1 MSRRKITPD
10 TSPGRAPTIAPNVA
24 SAATPAAGLG
34 TAPAIEMHGITRV
47 FEGSER
53 AVLDHLD
60 LVVERGEFLA
70 IIGPSGSGKSTL
82 LNAIGLL
89 DTPTSGTYSLFG
101 KNTEGLSDRERDE
114 MRRDHLGFIFQSS
127 NMLLDETSTT
137 NASMGLRVQ
146 GVPYGERLQRTEET
160 LEFLGLS
167 DRASIRTRY
176 LSGGEKQRCAIA
188 RALATR
194 PPLILADEP
203 TGNLDSHNSAK
214 VIEILQRINATGC
227 TVLVITHDPEVA
239 AAARRVIRI
248 EDGQLHEQSRA
259 DLVIRIEDG
268 QLHEQSRADLAT
280 VPVAEVPVAEA
291 VPATTDTPAEA
302 TVGAPVDAP
311 ATLAVGEKP
320 ATHRRGSFLTDDSI
334 EAISALTSRP
344 LRTLLLGLSFAL
356 GVGGLISASGMSE
369 SASYQVN
376 QRLLGSEQSTLYI
389 SDRDNDQNMLGTY
402 RQGESAQNVA
412 DRISALDYVKNTG
425 FVSSV
430 APADVRITRFSP
442 YEDEPK
448 TAIGLSSTS
457 KTRLEQIGARMNPET
472 LRALEQMNST
482 LTQQNVAD
490 RERAEQLSG
499 AIVSVSAARALGIIP
514 EDKAADNATTE
525 PRPGE
530 LPAVEYGIKLGGLPQ
545 VAPGVSIWVEG
556 QLMPVIGLFDPGNSG
571 YEFRNTVIVS
581 PGTLQR
587 TGRGQVTYIAE
598 TERGYGKAVAKAIPL
613 TLKPA
618 EPSQINVET
627 PSDLQSLR
635 ASIASD
641 LGLYVGVLSGILLVL
656 ASLSAATAMYLS
668 VQSRTA
674 EIALRRAIGSS
685 KWLIARIFLME
696 GVMLGVLGGSI
707 GACSG
712 MIATIILSLVQ
723 GWQAVLSPGFVV
735 LGVGVGALTG
745 LVSSAYPAWVAS
757 RKSPADA
764 MRG

>member
-1 MSRRKITPD
+1 MSRRNRI
-10 TSPGRAPTIAPNVA
+10 SERAPDGVT
-24 SAATPAAGLG
+24 TPRIRGEAAGLDATLDTMSTTAPT

-53 AVLDHLD
+53 PVLDHLD

-101 KNTEGLSDRERDE
+101 KNTEGLSGRERDE

-167 DRASIRTRY
+167 NRASIRTRY

-248 EDGQLHEQSRA
+248 EDGRLHEQSHA
-259 DLVIRIEDG
+259 DSV
-268 QLHEQSRADLAT
+268 T
-280 VPVAEVPVAEA
+280 VPIAEA
-291 VPATTDTPAEA
+291 VPAATATLAEA
-302 TVGAPVDAP
+302 TVGAPVDAS
-311 ATLAVGEKP
+311 AGLAPGERP

-442 YEDEPK
+442 NEDEPK
-448 TAIGLSSTS
+448 TAIGLSSAS

-530 LPAVEYGIKLGGLPQ
+530 LPVVEYGIKLGGLPQ
-545 VAPGVSIWVEG
+545 VAPGVSIWVDG
-556 QLMPVIGLFDPGNSG
+556 QLIPVIGLFDPGNSG

-581 PGTLQR
+581 PGKLQR

-696 GVMLGVLGGSI
+696 GVILGVLGGSI
-707 GACSG
+707 GACAG
-712 MIATIILSLVQ
+712 MIATIVLSLVQ
-723 GWQAVLSPGFVV
+723 GWQAILSPGFVV

-757 RKSPADA
+757 RKNPADA

>member
-1 MSRRKITPD
+1 MSRHLGIPE
-10 TSPGRAPTIAPNVA
+10 RAPDGMTAPQVRGE
-24 SAATPAAGLG
+24 AAGLDATLDTMSNTAPT

-53 AVLDHLD
+53 PVLDHLD

-101 KNTEGLSDRERDE
+101 KNTEGLSGRERDE

-146 GVPYGERLQRTEET
+146 GVPYSERLQRTEET

-248 EDGQLHEQSRA
+248 EDGRLHEQSRA
-259 DLVIRIEDG
+259 D
-268 QLHEQSRADLAT
+268 SAT
-280 VPVAEVPVAEA
+280 VPVAEA
-291 VPATTDTPAEA
+291 VPAA
-302 TVGAPVDAP
+302 TDAP
-311 ATLAVGEKP
+311 AETTVDTPVNAPASPAPGERP
-320 ATHRRGSFLTDDSI
+320 AAHRRGSFLTDDSI

-442 YEDEPK
+442 NEDEPK
-448 TAIGLSSTS
+448 TAIGLSSAS

-472 LRALEQMNST
+472 LRALEQMNAT
-482 LTQQNVAD
+482 LTQENVAD

-514 EDKAADNATTE
+514 EDKAADSATTE

-530 LPAVEYGIKLGGLPQ
+530 LPVVEYGIKLGGLPQ
-545 VAPGVSIWVEG
+545 VAPGVSIWVDG

-581 PGTLQR
+581 PGKLQR

-656 ASLSAATAMYLS
+656 ASLSAATSMYLS

-696 GVMLGVLGGSI
+696 GVILGVLGGSI
-707 GACSG
+707 GACAG
-712 MIATIILSLVQ
+712 MIATIVLSLVQ

-757 RKSPADA
+757 RKNPADA

>member
-1 MSRRKITPD
+1 MSRRHRIPE
-10 TSPGRAPTIAPNVA
+10 RAPDGMTASRVRGEAVGLDAVPNTVPNTAPNT
-24 SAATPAAGLG
+24 S
-34 TAPAIEMHGITRV
+34 PAIEMRGITRV

-53 AVLDHLD
+53 PVLDHLD

-101 KNTEGLSDRERDE
+101 KNTEGLSGRERDE

-146 GVPYGERLQRTEET
+146 GVPYSERLQRTEET

-248 EDGQLHEQSRA
+248 EDGRLHEQSRA
-259 DLVIRIEDG
+259 DSD
-268 QLHEQSRADLAT
+268 T
-280 VPVAEVPVAEA
+280 VPAAEVVSA
-291 VPATTDTPAEA
+291 ATDAPAE
-302 TVGAPVDAP
+302 TTVDAP
-311 ATLAVGEKP
+311 VNAPASPAPGEKP

-448 TAIGLSSTS
+448 TAIGLSSAS

-472 LRALEQMNST
+472 LRALEQMNAT
-482 LTQQNVAD
+482 LTQENVAD

-525 PRPGE
+525 PKPGE

-545 VAPGVSIWVEG
+545 VAPGVSIWVDG

-581 PGTLQR
+581 PGKLQR

-656 ASLSAATAMYLS
+656 ASLSAATSMYLS

-696 GVMLGVLGGSI
+696 GIMLGVLGGSI

-723 GWQAVLSPGFVV
+723 GWQAILSPGFVV

-757 RKSPADA
+757 RKNPADA

>member
-10 TSPGRAPTIAPNVA
+10 KSPGRAPTPAPNVA
-24 SAATPAAGLG
+24 PAATPTAGIG
-34 TAPAIEMHGITRV
+34 TAPAIEMRGITRV
-47 FEGSER
+47 FEGSDR
-53 AVLDHLD
+53 PVLDHLD

-146 GVPYGERLQRTEET
+146 GVPYSERLQRTEET

-248 EDGQLHEQSRA
+248 EDGRLHEQSRA
-259 DLVIRIEDG
+259 DLV
-268 QLHEQSRADLAT
+268 T
-280 VPVAEVPVAEA
+280 VPVAEA
-291 VPATTDTPAEA
+291 VSSVADTPAEA
-302 TVGAPVDAP
+302 TVGAPANAP
-311 ATLAVGEKP
+311 ASLAPGEKP
-320 ATHRRGSFLTDDSI
+320 ASHRRGSFLTDDSI

-402 RQGESAQNVA
+402 RQGESAQNIA
-412 DRISALDYVKNTG
+412 DRITALDYVKNTG

-448 TAIGLSSTS
+448 TAIGLSSAS

-482 LTQQNVAD
+482 LTLQNVAD

-514 EDKAADNATTE
+514 EDKAADNATAE

-530 LPAVEYGIKLGGLPQ
+530 MPVVDYGIKLGGLPQ
-545 VAPGVSIWVEG
+545 VAPGVSIWVDG
-556 QLMPVIGLFDPGNSG
+556 QLMPVVGLFDPGNSG

>member
-1 MSRRKITPD
+1 MSRRNRIPE
-10 TSPGRAPTIAPNVA
+10 RAPDGMTTPQGRGEVAGLDTVPN
-24 SAATPAAGLG
+24 AGLG

-47 FEGSER
+47 FEGSDR

-101 KNTEGLSDRERDE
+101 KNTEGLSGRERDE

-248 EDGQLHEQSRA
+248 EDGRLHEQSHA
-259 DLVIRIEDG
+259 DSV
-268 QLHEQSRADLAT
+268 T
-280 VPVAEVPVAEA
+280 VPIAEA
-291 VPATTDTPAEA
+291 VPAATATLAEA
-302 TVGAPVDAP
+302 TVGAPVDASAGLAPGERP
-311 ATLAVGEKP
+311 AA
-320 ATHRRGSFLTDDSI
+320 HRRGSFLTDDSI

-442 YEDEPK
+442 NEDEPK

-482 LTQQNVAD
+482 LTQENVAD

-514 EDKAADNATTE
+514 EDKAADSATTE

-530 LPAVEYGIKLGGLPQ
+530 MPVVDYGIKLGGLPQ
-545 VAPGVSIWVEG
+545 VAPGVSIWVDG
-556 QLMPVIGLFDPGNSG
+556 QLIPVIGLFDPGNSG

-581 PGTLQR
+581 PGKLQR

-696 GVMLGVLGGSI
+696 GVILGVLGGSI
-707 GACSG
+707 GACAG
-712 MIATIILSLVQ
+712 MIATIVLSLVQ
-723 GWQAVLSPGFVV
+723 GWQAILSPGFVV

-757 RKSPADA
+757 RKNPADA

>member
-1 MSRRKITPD
+1 MSRRKRTPD
-10 TSPGRAPTIAPNVA
+10 ASPGRAPTVAPNVA

-53 AVLDHLD
+53 AVLDRLD

-146 GVPYGERLQRTEET
+146 GVPYSERLQRTEET

-248 EDGQLHEQSRA
+248 EDGRLHEQSRT
-259 DLVIRIEDG
+259 
-268 QLHEQSRADLAT
+268 DLAT
-280 VPVAEVPVAEA
+280 VPVAEVVPVAQ
-291 VPATTDTPAEA
+291 DS
-302 TVGAPVDAP
+302 PVDAS
-311 ATLAVGEKP
+311 ASLAPGEKP

-490 RERAEQLSG
+490 RERSEQLSG
-499 AIVSVSAARALGIIP
+499 AIVSVSAARALGILP

-530 LPAVEYGIKLGGLPQ
+530 LPAVDYGIKLGGLPQ
-545 VAPGVSIWVEG
+545 VAPGVSIWVDG

>member
-1 MSRRKITPD
+1 MSRRKRTPD
-10 TSPGRAPTIAPNVA
+10 ASPGRAPTVAPNVA

-34 TAPAIEMHGITRV
+34 TAPAIEMRGITRI
-47 FEGSER
+47 FEGSDR
-53 AVLDHLD
+53 PVLDRLD

-248 EDGQLHEQSRA
+248 EDGRLHEQSRA
-259 DLVIRIEDG
+259 D
-268 QLHEQSRADLAT
+268 SAT
-280 VPVAEVPVAEA
+280 VPVAEV
-291 VPATTDTPAEA
+291 VPAVADT
-302 TVGAPVDAP
+302 PVDAP
-311 ATLAVGEKP
+311 APVDAAASLAPGEKP
-320 ATHRRGSFLTDDSI
+320 AAHRRGSFLTDDSI

-412 DRISALDYVKNTG
+412 DHISALDYVKNTG

>member
-1 MSRRKITPD
+1 MSRRNRIPE
-10 TSPGRAPTIAPNVA
+10 RAPDGMTAPRIRGE
-24 SAATPAAGLG
+24 AAGLG
-34 TAPAIEMHGITRV
+34 TTPAIEMHGITRV

-146 GVPYGERLQRTEET
+146 GVPYSERLQRTEET

-248 EDGQLHEQSRA
+248 EDGR
-259 DLVIRIEDG
+259 
-268 QLHEQSRADLAT
+268 LHEQSRADLAT
-280 VPVAEVPVAEA
+280 VPVAEAVPVA
-291 VPATTDTPAEA
+291 TDTPAEA
-302 TVGAPVDAP
+302 TVGAPAGLAP
-311 ATLAVGEKP
+311 GEKP

-356 GVGGLISASGMSE
+356 GVGGLVSASGMSE

-490 RERAEQLSG
+490 RERSEQLSG
-499 AIVSVSAARALGIIP
+499 AIVSVSAARALGILP

-556 QLMPVIGLFDPGNSG
+556 QLMPVVGLFDPGNSG

>member
-1 MSRRKITPD
+1 MSRRKRTPD
-10 TSPGRAPTIAPNVA
+10 ASPGRAPTVAPNVA

-34 TAPAIEMHGITRV
+34 TAPAIEMRGITRI
-47 FEGSER
+47 FEGSDR
-53 AVLDHLD
+53 PVLDRLD

-146 GVPYGERLQRTEET
+146 GVPYSERLQRTEET

-248 EDGQLHEQSRA
+248 EDGRLHEQSRA
-259 DLVIRIEDG
+259 DSD
-268 QLHEQSRADLAT
+268 T
-280 VPVAEVPVAEA
+280 MPVAEV
-291 VPATTDTPAEA
+291 VPAATDT
-302 TVGAPVDAP
+302 PVDAP
-311 ATLAVGEKP
+311 APVDAAASLAPGEKP

-482 LTQQNVAD
+482 LTQENVAD
-490 RERAEQLSG
+490 RERSEQLSG

-530 LPAVEYGIKLGGLPQ
+530 LPTVEYGIKLGGLPQ

-613 TLKPA
+613 ALKPA

>member
-1 MSRRKITPD
+1 MSRRNRIPE
-10 TSPGRAPTIAPNVA
+10 RAPDAMTAPRIRGDAAEHDVA
-24 SAATPAAGLG
+24 LDTMPN
-34 TAPAIEMHGITRV
+34 TAPAIEMRGITRI

-53 AVLDHLD
+53 PVLDHLD

-114 MRRDHLGFIFQSS
+114 IRRDHLGFIFQSS
-127 NMLLDETSTT
+127 NMLLDETSMT

-146 GVPYGERLQRTEET
+146 GVPYSERLQRTEET

-248 EDGQLHEQSRA
+248 EDGRLHEQSRA
-259 DLVIRIEDG
+259 D
-268 QLHEQSRADLAT
+268 SAT
-280 VPVAEVPVAEA
+280 VPVAEVVPVAA
-291 VPATTDTPAEA
+291 DTPAEA
-302 TVGAPVDAP
+302 TVDAPVSLAP
-311 ATLAVGEKP
+311 GEKP
-320 ATHRRGSFLTDDSI
+320 ASHRRGSFLTDDSI

-389 SDRDNDQNMLGTY
+389 SDRDNDQNVLGTY

-425 FVSSV
+425 FVSNV

-448 TAIGLSSTS
+448 TAIGLTSTS

-482 LTQQNVAD
+482 LTRENVAD

-530 LPAVEYGIKLGGLPQ
+530 LPTVEYGIKLGGLPQ
-545 VAPGVSIWVEG
+545 VAPGVSIWVDG

-712 MIATIILSLVQ
+712 MIATIMLSLVQ
-723 GWQAVLSPGFVV
+723 GWQAILSPGFVV

>member
-1 MSRRKITPD
+1 MSRRNRIPE
-10 TSPGRAPTIAPNVA
+10 RAPDGMTAPRIRGEATGYDVA
-24 SAATPAAGLG
+24 LDTMPD
-34 TAPAIEMHGITRV
+34 TAPAIEMRGITRI

-53 AVLDHLD
+53 PVLDHLD

-188 RALATR
+188 RAIATR

-248 EDGQLHEQSRA
+248 EDGRLHEQSRA
-259 DLVIRIEDG
+259 D
-268 QLHEQSRADLAT
+268 SAT
-280 VPVAEVPVAEA
+280 VPVAEAVSSVA
-291 VPATTDTPAEA
+291 DTPAEA
-302 TVGAPVDAP
+302 TVDAP
-311 ATLAVGEKP
+311 ANAPVSLAPGEKP

-448 TAIGLSSTS
+448 EAIGLSSTS

-482 LTQQNVAD
+482 LTHQNVAD

-530 LPAVEYGIKLGGLPQ
+530 LPSVEYGIKLGGLPQ
-545 VAPGVSIWVEG
+545 VAPGVSIWVDG

-571 YEFRNTVIVS
+571 YEFRNSVIVS
-581 PGTLQR
+581 PGKLQR
-587 TGRGQVTYIAE
+587 TGRGQVIYIAE

>member
-1 MSRRKITPD
+1 MSRRNRIPERAPDGMTAPRVRGEAARLDVAPD
-10 TSPGRAPTIAPNVA
+10 TVPN
-24 SAATPAAGLG
+24 
-34 TAPAIEMHGITRV
+34 TAPAIEMHGITRI

-53 AVLDHLD
+53 AVLDRLD

-248 EDGQLHEQSRA
+248 EDGR
-259 DLVIRIEDG
+259 
-268 QLHEQSRADLAT
+268 LHEQSRADLAT
-280 VPVAEVPVAEA
+280 VPVAEVPSTEVAP
-291 VPATTDTPAEA
+291 VATNTPAET
-302 TVGAPVDAP
+302 TVEAP
-311 ATLAVGEKP
+311 ASLAPGEKP

-389 SDRDNDQNMLGTY
+389 SDRDNDENVLGTY

-530 LPAVEYGIKLGGLPQ
+530 LPAVDYGIKLGGLPQ
-545 VAPGVSIWVEG
+545 VAPGVSIWVDG

-581 PGTLQR
+581 PGKLQR

-712 MIATIILSLVQ
+712 MIATIMLSLVQ
-723 GWQAVLSPGFVV
+723 GWQAILSPGFVV

-757 RKSPADA
+757 RTSPADA

>member
-53 AVLDHLD
+53 PVLDRLD

-146 GVPYGERLQRTEET
+146 GVPYSERLQRTEET

-248 EDGQLHEQSRA
+248 EDGRLHEQSRA
-259 DLVIRIEDG
+259 E
-268 QLHEQSRADLAT
+268 LAT
-280 VPVAEVPVAEA
+280 VPVTEAVPVA
-291 VPATTDTPAEA
+291 TDTPAET
-302 TVGAPVDAP
+302 TVGAPVDAS
-311 ATLAVGEKP
+311 AGLAPGEKP

-490 RERAEQLSG
+490 RERSEQLSG

-530 LPAVEYGIKLGGLPQ
+530 LPTVEYGIKLGGLPQ

-556 QLMPVIGLFDPGNSG
+556 QLMPVVGLFDPGNSG

>member
-1 MSRRKITPD
+1 
-10 TSPGRAPTIAPNVA
+10 
-24 SAATPAAGLG
+24 
-34 TAPAIEMHGITRV
+34 MHGITRV

-146 GVPYGERLQRTEET
+146 GVPYSERLQRTEET

-248 EDGQLHEQSRA
+248 EDGR
-259 DLVIRIEDG
+259 
-268 QLHEQSRADLAT
+268 LHEQSRADLAT
-280 VPVAEVPVAEA
+280 VPVAEVPIAK
-291 VPATTDTPAEA
+291 DTPAEA
-302 TVGAPVDAP
+302 TVGAPAGLAP
-311 ATLAVGEKP
+311 GEKP

-490 RERAEQLSG
+490 RERSEQLSG

-545 VAPGVSIWVEG
+545 VAPGVSIWVDG
-556 QLMPVIGLFDPGNSG
+556 QLMPVVGLFDPGNSG

-587 TGRGQVTYIAE
+587 TGRGQVTYITE

>member
-1 MSRRKITPD
+1 MSRHKITPD
-10 TSPGRAPTIAPNVA
+10 ASPGRAPTVAPNVA

-34 TAPAIEMHGITRV
+34 TAPAIEMRGITRI
-47 FEGSER
+47 FEGSDR
-53 AVLDHLD
+53 PVLDRLD

-146 GVPYGERLQRTEET
+146 GVPYSERLQRTEET

-227 TVLVITHDPEVA
+227 TVMVITHDPEVA

-248 EDGQLHEQSRA
+248 EDGRLHEQSRA
-259 DLVIRIEDG
+259 D
-268 QLHEQSRADLAT
+268 SAT
-280 VPVAEVPVAEA
+280 VPLTEVVSAA
-291 VPATTDTPAEA
+291 TDT
-302 TVGAPVDAP
+302 PVDAP
-311 ATLAVGEKP
+311 ASLAPGEKP

-482 LTQQNVAD
+482 LTQENVAD
-490 RERAEQLSG
+490 RERSEQLSG

-530 LPAVEYGIKLGGLPQ
+530 LPTVEYGIKLGGLPQ
-545 VAPGVSIWVEG
+545 VAPGVSIWVDG

-571 YEFRNTVIVS
+571 YEFRNSVIVS

-613 TLKPA
+613 ALKPA

>member
-34 TAPAIEMHGITRV
+34 TAPAIEMHGITRI

-146 GVPYGERLQRTEET
+146 GVPYSERLQRTEET

-259 DLVIRIEDG
+259 DL
-268 QLHEQSRADLAT
+268 AT
-280 VPVAEVPVAEA
+280 VPVAEVPVA
-291 VPATTDTPAEA
+291 TDTPAEA
-302 TVGAPVDAP
+302 RVGAPVDAS
-311 ATLAVGEKP
+311 ASLAPGEKP

-389 SDRDNDQNMLGTY
+389 SDRDNDENVLGTY

-490 RERAEQLSG
+490 RERSEQLSG
-499 AIVSVSAARALGIIP
+499 AIVSVSAARALGILP

-530 LPAVEYGIKLGGLPQ
+530 LPAVDYGIKLGGLPQ
-545 VAPGVSIWVEG
+545 VAPGVSIWVDG
-556 QLMPVIGLFDPGNSG
+556 QLMPVVGLFDPGNSG

-587 TGRGQVTYIAE
+587 TGRGQVTYITE

>member
-1 MSRRKITPD
+1 MSRHHGIPE
-10 TSPGRAPTIAPNVA
+10 RAPDGMTAPQVRGEAAGLDTAPNIAPN
-24 SAATPAAGLG
+24 TDPN
-34 TAPAIEMHGITRV
+34 TAPAIEMRGITRI
-47 FEGSER
+47 FEGSDR
-53 AVLDHLD
+53 PVLDHLD

-146 GVPYGERLQRTEET
+146 GVPYSERLQRTEET

-167 DRASIRTRY
+167 DRASIRARY

-248 EDGQLHEQSRA
+248 EDGRLHEQSRA
-259 DLVIRIEDG
+259 D
-268 QLHEQSRADLAT
+268 SAT
-280 VPVAEVPVAEA
+280 VPAAEVVSAA
-291 VPATTDTPAEA
+291 TDTPTEA
-302 TVGAPVDAP
+302 PVGAPATFAP
-311 ATLAVGEKP
+311 GEKP

-482 LTQQNVAD
+482 LTQENVAD
-490 RERAEQLSG
+490 RERSEQLSG

-530 LPAVEYGIKLGGLPQ
+530 LPTVEYGIKLGGLPQ
-545 VAPGVSIWVEG
+545 VAPGVSIWVDG

-571 YEFRNTVIVS
+571 YEFRNSVIVS

-613 TLKPA
+613 ALKPA

>member
-10 TSPGRAPTIAPNVA
+10 TSPGRAPTVAPNVA

-248 EDGQLHEQSRA
+248 EDGRLHEQSRA
-259 DLVIRIEDG
+259 D
-268 QLHEQSRADLAT
+268 SAT
-280 VPVAEVPVAEA
+280 APVAEA
-291 VPATTDTPAEA
+291 VPVAGDTPTEVPAS
-302 TVGAPVDAP
+302 APVDAP
-311 ATLAVGEKP
+311 ASLAPGEKP

-490 RERAEQLSG
+490 RERSEQLSG

-530 LPAVEYGIKLGGLPQ
+530 LPAVDYGIKLGGLPQ

-641 LGLYVGVLSGILLVL
+641 LGLYVGVLSGVLLVL

>member
-1 MSRRKITPD
+1 MSRRKRTPD
-10 TSPGRAPTIAPNVA
+10 ASPGRAPTVAPNVA

-34 TAPAIEMHGITRV
+34 TAPAIEMHGITRI

-146 GVPYGERLQRTEET
+146 GVPYSERLQRTEET

-248 EDGQLHEQSRA
+248 EDGRLHEQSRA
-259 DLVIRIEDG
+259 D
-268 QLHEQSRADLAT
+268 SAT
-280 VPVAEVPVAEA
+280 VPVAEAPVAQDS
-291 VPATTDTPAEA
+291 PA
-302 TVGAPVDAP
+302 DAP
-311 ATLAVGEKP
+311 TSLAPGEKP
-320 ATHRRGSFLTDDSI
+320 TAHRRGSFLTDDSI

-490 RERAEQLSG
+490 RERSEQLSG

-530 LPAVEYGIKLGGLPQ
+530 MPVVDYGIKLGGLPQ
-545 VAPGVSIWVEG
+545 VAPGVSIWVDG

-587 TGRGQVTYIAE
+587 TGRGQVTYITE

>member
-1 MSRRKITPD
+1 MSRRNRIPE
-10 TSPGRAPTIAPNVA
+10 RAPDAMTAPRIRGDAAEHDVA
-24 SAATPAAGLG
+24 LDTMPN
-34 TAPAIEMHGITRV
+34 TAPAIEMRGITRI

-53 AVLDHLD
+53 PVLDHLD

-114 MRRDHLGFIFQSS
+114 FRRDHLGFIFQSS
-127 NMLLDETSTT
+127 NMLLDETSMT

-146 GVPYGERLQRTEET
+146 GVPYSERLQRTEET

-214 VIEILQRINATGC
+214 VIEILQCINATGC

-248 EDGQLHEQSRA
+248 EDGRLHEQSRA
-259 DLVIRIEDG
+259 D
-268 QLHEQSRADLAT
+268 SAT
-280 VPVAEVPVAEA
+280 VPVAEA
-291 VPATTDTPAEA
+291 VPVAADTPAEA
-302 TVGAPVDAP
+302 TVDAPVSLAP
-311 ATLAVGEKP
+311 GEKP
-320 ATHRRGSFLTDDSI
+320 ASHRRGSFLTDDSI

-389 SDRDNDQNMLGTY
+389 SDRDNDQNVLGTY

-482 LTQQNVAD
+482 LTRENVAD

-530 LPAVEYGIKLGGLPQ
+530 LPTVEYGIKLGGLPQ
-545 VAPGVSIWVEG
+545 VAPGVSIWVDG

-581 PGTLQR
+581 PGKLQR

-712 MIATIILSLVQ
+712 MIATIMLSLVQ
-723 GWQAVLSPGFVV
+723 GWQAILSPGFVV

>member
-10 TSPGRAPTIAPNVA
+10 TSPGRAPTVAPNVA

-259 DLVIRIEDG
+259 DL
-268 QLHEQSRADLAT
+268 AT
-280 VPVAEVPVAEA
+280 VPVVTDAPAEV
-291 VPATTDTPAEA
+291 
-302 TVGAPVDAP
+302 TVGAPVDA
-311 ATLAVGEKP
+311 TTSLAPGEKP

-490 RERAEQLSG
+490 RERSEQLSG

-545 VAPGVSIWVEG
+545 VAPGVSIWVDG
-556 QLMPVIGLFDPGNSG
+556 QLMPVVGLFDPGNSG

-587 TGRGQVTYIAE
+587 TGRGQVTYITE

>member
-10 TSPGRAPTIAPNVA
+10 TSPGRAPTVAPNVA

-53 AVLDHLD
+53 AVLDNLD

-146 GVPYGERLQRTEET
+146 GVPYSERLQRTEET

-248 EDGQLHEQSRA
+248 EDGRLHEQSRA
-259 DLVIRIEDG
+259 D
-268 QLHEQSRADLAT
+268 SAT
-280 VPVAEVPVAEA
+280 APVAEA
-291 VPATTDTPAEA
+291 VPVAGDTPTEVPAS
-302 TVGAPVDAP
+302 APVDAP
-311 ATLAVGEKP
+311 ASLAPGEKP

-389 SDRDNDQNMLGTY
+389 SDRDNDENVLGTY

-530 LPAVEYGIKLGGLPQ
+530 LPAVDYGIKLGGLPQ
-545 VAPGVSIWVEG
+545 VAPGVSIWVDG

>member
-1 MSRRKITPD
+1 
-10 TSPGRAPTIAPNVA
+10 
-24 SAATPAAGLG
+24 
-34 TAPAIEMHGITRV
+34 MHGITRV

-146 GVPYGERLQRTEET
+146 GVPYSERLQRTEET

-248 EDGQLHEQSRA
+248 EDGRLHEQSRA
-259 DLVIRIEDG
+259 D
-268 QLHEQSRADLAT
+268 SAT
-280 VPVAEVPVAEA
+280 APVAEA
-291 VPATTDTPAEA
+291 VPVAGDTPTEVPAS
-302 TVGAPVDAP
+302 APVDAP
-311 ATLAVGEKP
+311 ASLAPGEKP

-490 RERAEQLSG
+490 RERSEQLSG

-530 LPAVEYGIKLGGLPQ
+530 LPAVDYGIKLGGLPQ

>member
-146 GVPYGERLQRTEET
+146 GVPYSERLQRTEET

-248 EDGQLHEQSRA
+248 EDGQLHEQS
-259 DLVIRIEDG
+259 
-268 QLHEQSRADLAT
+268 HADLAT
-280 VPVAEVPVAEA
+280 VPVAEA
-291 VPATTDTPAEA
+291 VPATTDTPAET

-311 ATLAVGEKP
+311 AGLAPGEKP

>member
-1 MSRRKITPD
+1 MSRRKRTPD
-10 TSPGRAPTIAPNVA
+10 ASPGRAPTVAPNVA

-34 TAPAIEMHGITRV
+34 TAPAIEMRGITRI
-47 FEGSER
+47 FEGSDR
-53 AVLDHLD
+53 PVLDHLD

-146 GVPYGERLQRTEET
+146 GVPYSERLQRTEET

-248 EDGQLHEQSRA
+248 EDGRLHEQSRA
-259 DLVIRIEDG
+259 D
-268 QLHEQSRADLAT
+268 SAT
-280 VPVAEVPVAEA
+280 VPLTEVVSAA
-291 VPATTDTPAEA
+291 TDT
-302 TVGAPVDAP
+302 PVDAP
-311 ATLAVGEKP
+311 ASLAPGEKP

-482 LTQQNVAD
+482 LTQENVAD

-545 VAPGVSIWVEG
+545 VAPGVSIWVDG

-571 YEFRNTVIVS
+571 YEFRNSVIVS

-587 TGRGQVTYIAE
+587 TGREQVTYIAE

-613 TLKPA
+613 ALKPA

>member
-1 MSRRKITPD
+1 MSRRKRTPD
-10 TSPGRAPTIAPNVA
+10 ASPGRAPTVAPNVA

-34 TAPAIEMHGITRV
+34 TAPAIEMRGITRI
-47 FEGSER
+47 FEGSDR
-53 AVLDHLD
+53 PVLDHLD

-146 GVPYGERLQRTEET
+146 GVPYSERLQRTEET

-248 EDGQLHEQSRA
+248 EDGRLHEQSRA
-259 DLVIRIEDG
+259 E
-268 QLHEQSRADLAT
+268 LAT
-280 VPVAEVPVAEA
+280 VPVAEV
-291 VPATTDTPAEA
+291 VPAATDT
-302 TVGAPVDAP
+302 PVDAP
-311 ATLAVGEKP
+311 ASLAPGEKP

-448 TAIGLSSTS
+448 TAISLNSTS

-482 LTQQNVAD
+482 LTQENVAD
-490 RERAEQLSG
+490 RERSEQLSG

-530 LPAVEYGIKLGGLPQ
+530 LPTVEYGIKLGGLPQ
-545 VAPGVSIWVEG
+545 VAPGVSIWVDG

-571 YEFRNTVIVS
+571 YEFRNSVIVS

-613 TLKPA
+613 ALKPA

>member
-10 TSPGRAPTIAPNVA
+10 TSPGRAPTVAPNVA

-53 AVLDHLD
+53 AVLDRLD

-248 EDGQLHEQSRA
+248 EDGRLHEQSRT
-259 DLVIRIEDG
+259 D
-268 QLHEQSRADLAT
+268 SAT
-280 VPVAEVPVAEA
+280 VPVAEVVPVAQ
-291 VPATTDTPAEA
+291 DS
-302 TVGAPVDAP
+302 PVDAP
-311 ATLAVGEKP
+311 ASLAPGEKP

-530 LPAVEYGIKLGGLPQ
+530 MPVVDYGIKLGGLPQ
-545 VAPGVSIWVEG
+545 VAPGVSIWVDG

-723 GWQAVLSPGFVV
+723 GWQAILSPGFVV

>member
-1 MSRRKITPD
+1 MSRHHGIPE
-10 TSPGRAPTIAPNVA
+10 RAPDDMTTPQGRGEAAGLDTVPNIAPNIA
-24 SAATPAAGLG
+24 PNTDPN
-34 TAPAIEMHGITRV
+34 TAPAIEMHGITRI
-47 FEGSER
+47 FEGSDR
-53 AVLDHLD
+53 PVLDHLD

-248 EDGQLHEQSRA
+248 EDGRLHEQSRA
-259 DLVIRIEDG
+259 DSD
-268 QLHEQSRADLAT
+268 T
-280 VPVAEVPVAEA
+280 VPAAEV
-291 VPATTDTPAEA
+291 VPAVADT
-302 TVGAPVDAP
+302 PVDAP
-311 ATLAVGEKP
+311 APVDAAASLAPGEKP

-448 TAIGLSSTS
+448 TAISLNSTS

-482 LTQQNVAD
+482 LTQENVAD
-490 RERAEQLSG
+490 RERSEQLSG

-530 LPAVEYGIKLGGLPQ
+530 LPTVEYGIKLGGLPQ
-545 VAPGVSIWVEG
+545 VAPGVSIWVDG

-571 YEFRNTVIVS
+571 YEFRNSVIVS

-613 TLKPA
+613 ALKPA

-723 GWQAVLSPGFVV
+723 GWQAILSPGFVV

>member
-1 MSRRKITPD
+1 MSRHHGIPE
-10 TSPGRAPTIAPNVA
+10 RAPDDMT
-24 SAATPAAGLG
+24 TPQGRGEAAGLDTAPNTDPN
-34 TAPAIEMHGITRV
+34 TAPAIEMRGITRI
-47 FEGSER
+47 FEGSDR
-53 AVLDHLD
+53 PVLDRLN

-248 EDGQLHEQSRA
+248 EDGRLHEQSRA
-259 DLVIRIEDG
+259 E
-268 QLHEQSRADLAT
+268 LAA
-280 VPVAEVPVAEA
+280 VPVAGA
-291 VPATTDTPAEA
+291 VPAATDTPTEA
-302 TVGAPVDAP
+302 PVGAPVDAS
-311 ATLAVGEKP
+311 ASLAPGEKP

-472 LRALEQMNST
+472 LRALEQMNAT
-482 LTQQNVAD
+482 LTQENVAD
-490 RERAEQLSG
+490 RERSEQLSG

-530 LPAVEYGIKLGGLPQ
+530 LPTVEYGIKLGGLPQ
-545 VAPGVSIWVEG
+545 VAPGVSIWVDG

-571 YEFRNTVIVS
+571 YEFRNSVIVS

-613 TLKPA
+613 ALKPA

-723 GWQAVLSPGFVV
+723 GWQAILSPGFVV

>member
-10 TSPGRAPTIAPNVA
+10 KSPGRAPTPAPNVA
-24 SAATPAAGLG
+24 PAATPTAGIG
-34 TAPAIEMHGITRV
+34 TAPAIEMRGITRV
-47 FEGSER
+47 FEGSDR
-53 AVLDHLD
+53 PVLDHLD

-146 GVPYGERLQRTEET
+146 GVPYSERLQRTEET

-248 EDGQLHEQSRA
+248 EDGRLHEQSRA
-259 DLVIRIEDG
+259 DLV
-268 QLHEQSRADLAT
+268 T
-280 VPVAEVPVAEA
+280 VPVAEA
-291 VPATTDTPAEA
+291 VSSVADTPAEA
-302 TVGAPVDAP
+302 TVGAPANAP

-412 DRISALDYVKNTG
+412 DRITALDYVKNTG

-530 LPAVEYGIKLGGLPQ
+530 MPVVDYGIKLGGLPQ
-545 VAPGVSIWVEG
+545 VAPGVSIWVDG

>member
-1 MSRRKITPD
+1 MSRRKITPG
-10 TSPGRAPTIAPNVA
+10 TSPGRAPTVAPNVA
-24 SAATPAAGLG
+24 SAAGLG

-146 GVPYGERLQRTEET
+146 GVPYSERLQRTEET

-248 EDGQLHEQSRA
+248 EDGR
-259 DLVIRIEDG
+259 
-268 QLHEQSRADLAT
+268 LHEQSRADLAT
-280 VPVAEVPVAEA
+280 VPVAEA
-291 VPATTDTPAEA
+291 VPAATDTPAEA
-302 TVGAPVDAP
+302 TVGAPVDAS
-311 ATLAVGEKP
+311 ASLAPGEKP

-490 RERAEQLSG
+490 RERSEQLSG

-545 VAPGVSIWVEG
+545 VAPSVSIWVEG

>member
-1 MSRRKITPD
+1 MSRHHGIPE
-10 TSPGRAPTIAPNVA
+10 RAPDGMTAPHIRGEATGYDVA
-24 SAATPAAGLG
+24 LDTMPD
-34 TAPAIEMHGITRV
+34 TAPAIEMRGITRI
-47 FEGSER
+47 FEGSDR
-53 AVLDHLD
+53 PVLDRLD

-248 EDGQLHEQSRA
+248 EDGRLHEQSRA
-259 DLVIRIEDG
+259 D
-268 QLHEQSRADLAT
+268 SAT
-280 VPVAEVPVAEA
+280 VPAAEV
-291 VPATTDTPAEA
+291 VPAATDT
-302 TVGAPVDAP
+302 PVDAP
-311 ATLAVGEKP
+311 ASLAPGEKP

-448 TAIGLSSTS
+448 TAISLNSTS

-482 LTQQNVAD
+482 LTQENVAD
-490 RERAEQLSG
+490 RERSEQLSG

-530 LPAVEYGIKLGGLPQ
+530 LPTVEYGIKLGGLPQ
-545 VAPGVSIWVEG
+545 VAPGVSIWVDG

-571 YEFRNTVIVS
+571 YEFRNSVIVS
-581 PGTLQR
+581 PGALQR

-613 TLKPA
+613 ALKPA

>member
-214 VIEILQRINATGC
+214 VIEILQGINATGC

-248 EDGQLHEQSRA
+248 EDGRLHEQSRA
-259 DLVIRIEDG
+259 D
-268 QLHEQSRADLAT
+268 SAT
-280 VPVAEVPVAEA
+280 APVAEA
-291 VPATTDTPAEA
+291 VPVATDTPAEA

-311 ATLAVGEKP
+311 ASLAPGEKP

-545 VAPGVSIWVEG
+545 VAPGVSIWVDG
-556 QLMPVIGLFDPGNSG
+556 QLMPVVGLFDPGNSG

>member
-34 TAPAIEMHGITRV
+34 TAPAIEMHGITRI

-146 GVPYGERLQRTEET
+146 GVPYSERLQRTEET

-248 EDGQLHEQSRA
+248 EDGRLHEQSRA
-259 DLVIRIEDG
+259 E
-268 QLHEQSRADLAT
+268 LAT

-302 TVGAPVDAP
+302 TVGAPAGLAP
-311 ATLAVGEKP
+311 GEKP

-482 LTQQNVAD
+482 LTHQNVAD

-556 QLMPVIGLFDPGNSG
+556 QLMPVVGLFDPGNSG

>member
-1 MSRRKITPD
+1 MSRHHGIPE
-10 TSPGRAPTIAPNVA
+10 RAPDGMTAPQVRGEAAGLDTAPNIAPN
-24 SAATPAAGLG
+24 TDPN
-34 TAPAIEMHGITRV
+34 TAPAIEMRGITRI
-47 FEGSER
+47 FEGSDR
-53 AVLDHLD
+53 PVLDHLD

-146 GVPYGERLQRTEET
+146 GVPYSERLQRTEET

-248 EDGQLHEQSRA
+248 EDGRLHEQSRA
-259 DLVIRIEDG
+259 DSD
-268 QLHEQSRADLAT
+268 T
-280 VPVAEVPVAEA
+280 VPAAEVVSAA
-291 VPATTDTPAEA
+291 TDTPTEA
-302 TVGAPVDAP
+302 LVGAPATFAP
-311 ATLAVGEKP
+311 GEKP

-448 TAIGLSSTS
+448 TAISLNSTS

-530 LPAVEYGIKLGGLPQ
+530 LPVVDYGIKLGGLPQ
-545 VAPGVSIWVEG
+545 VAPGVSIWVDG
-556 QLMPVIGLFDPGNSG
+556 QLMPVVGLFDPGNSG
-571 YEFRNTVIVS
+571 YEFRNSVIVS

-587 TGRGQVTYIAE
+587 TGRGQVTYITE

-613 TLKPA
+613 ALKPA

>member
-248 EDGQLHEQSRA
+248 EDGRLHEQSRA
-259 DLVIRIEDG
+259 D
-268 QLHEQSRADLAT
+268 SAA
-280 VPVAEVPVAEA
+280 VPVV
-291 VPATTDTPAEA
+291 TDAPAEA
-302 TVGAPVDAP
+302 TVDAP
-311 ATLAVGEKP
+311 ANAPANLAPGEKP
-320 ATHRRGSFLTDDSI
+320 ASHRRGSFLTDDSI

-389 SDRDNDQNMLGTY
+389 SDRDNDENVLGTY

-448 TAIGLSSTS
+448 TAIGLSSAS

-490 RERAEQLSG
+490 RERTEQLSG

-530 LPAVEYGIKLGGLPQ
+530 MPVVDYGIKLGGLPQ
-545 VAPGVSIWVEG
+545 VAPGVSIWVDG

-581 PGTLQR
+581 PGTLQH

>member
-1 MSRRKITPD
+1 MSRRNRIPERAPDGMTAPRVRGEAARLDVAPD
-10 TSPGRAPTIAPNVA
+10 TVPN
-24 SAATPAAGLG
+24 
-34 TAPAIEMHGITRV
+34 TAPAIEMHGITRI

-53 AVLDHLD
+53 AVLDRLD

-167 DRASIRTRY
+167 DRACIRTRY

-248 EDGQLHEQSRA
+248 EDGR
-259 DLVIRIEDG
+259 
-268 QLHEQSRADLAT
+268 LHEQSRADLAT
-280 VPVAEVPVAEA
+280 VPVAEVPSTEVAP
-291 VPATTDTPAEA
+291 VATNTPAET
-302 TVGAPVDAP
+302 TVEAP
-311 ATLAVGEKP
+311 ASLAPGEKP

-389 SDRDNDQNMLGTY
+389 SDRDNDENVLGTY

-530 LPAVEYGIKLGGLPQ
+530 LPAVDYGIKLGGLPQ
-545 VAPGVSIWVEG
+545 VAPGVSIWVDG

-581 PGTLQR
+581 PGKLQR

-712 MIATIILSLVQ
+712 MIATIMLSLVQ
-723 GWQAVLSPGFVV
+723 GWQAILSPGFVV

>member
-1 MSRRKITPD
+1 MSRRNRIPERAPDGMTAPRVRGEAARLDVAPD
-10 TSPGRAPTIAPNVA
+10 TVPN
-24 SAATPAAGLG
+24 
-34 TAPAIEMHGITRV
+34 TAPAIEMHGITRI

-53 AVLDHLD
+53 AVLDRLD

-248 EDGQLHEQSRA
+248 EDGR
-259 DLVIRIEDG
+259 
-268 QLHEQSRADLAT
+268 LHEQSRADLAT
-280 VPVAEVPVAEA
+280 VPVAEAVPVAA
-291 VPATTDTPAEA
+291 DTPAEA
-302 TVGAPVDAP
+302 TVDAPVSLAP
-311 ATLAVGEKP
+311 GEKP
-320 ATHRRGSFLTDDSI
+320 ASHRRGSFLTDDSI

-389 SDRDNDQNMLGTY
+389 SDRDNDQNVLGTY

-482 LTQQNVAD
+482 LTRENVAD

-530 LPAVEYGIKLGGLPQ
+530 LPTVEYGIKLGGLPQ
-545 VAPGVSIWVEG
+545 VAPGVSIWVDG

-581 PGTLQR
+581 PGKLQR

-712 MIATIILSLVQ
+712 MIATIMLSLVQ
-723 GWQAVLSPGFVV
+723 GWQAILSPGFVV

>member
-1 MSRRKITPD
+1 MSRRKRTPD
-10 TSPGRAPTIAPNVA
+10 ASPGRAPTVAPNVA

-248 EDGQLHEQSRA
+248 EDGRLHEQSRA
-259 DLVIRIEDG
+259 D
-268 QLHEQSRADLAT
+268 STT
-280 VPVAEVPVAEA
+280 VPVTEA
-291 VPATTDTPAEA
+291 VPAATDTPAET
-302 TVGAPVDAP
+302 TVETPVEAP
-311 ATLAVGEKP
+311 AGLAPGEKP

-490 RERAEQLSG
+490 RERSEQLSG
-499 AIVSVSAARALGIIP
+499 AIVSVSAARALGILP

-530 LPAVEYGIKLGGLPQ
+530 LPAVDYGIKLGGLPQ
-545 VAPGVSIWVEG
+545 VAPGVSIWVDG
-556 QLMPVIGLFDPGNSG
+556 QLMPVVGLFDPGNSG

>member
-1 MSRRKITPD
+1 MSRHHGIPE
-10 TSPGRAPTIAPNVA
+10 RAPDGMTAPQGRGE
-24 SAATPAAGLG
+24 AAGLDTVPNTDSK

-146 GVPYGERLQRTEET
+146 GVPYSERLQRTEET

-248 EDGQLHEQSRA
+248 EDGRLHEQSRA
-259 DLVIRIEDG
+259 D
-268 QLHEQSRADLAT
+268 SAT
-280 VPVAEVPVAEA
+280 VSVAEVVPV
-291 VPATTDTPAEA
+291 VQDSPA
-302 TVGAPVDAP
+302 DAP
-311 ATLAVGEKP
+311 TSLAPGEKP

-490 RERAEQLSG
+490 RERSEQLSG

-530 LPAVEYGIKLGGLPQ
+530 MPVVDYGIKLGGLPQ
-545 VAPGVSIWVEG
+545 VAPGVSIWVDG